1 MTWNGHDSQN
11 NIAKLG
17 YILDMKVRKKNNPSI
32 CLDLYSNLFVK
43 SGKFG
48 AFSSMRNALYRLKS
62 YYERNTVVDALLT
75 FHKPG
80 PMSLIQYFFL
90 ASRKLFNVNKS
101 MLK

>member
-1 MTWNGHDSQN
+1 
-11 NIAKLG
+11 
-17 YILDMKVRKKNNPSI
+17 MKVGKKKNPSI
-32 CLDLYSNLFVK
+32 CWDLYSNIFVKSDDLKKKSLSK

-48 AFSSMRNALYRLKS
+48 AFLSMRNPLYRLKS

-101 MLK
+101 MLN